1 MILNQPVYIANLTY
15 FDILAKQFI
24 ENGTEK
30 NITFD
35 AQEFDVFGILFRKSS
50 IQADFFEIN
59 NTINRSF
66 IVDIVL
72 LDGNNQPLYNFS
84 FDVPAFQELKS

>member
-1 MILNQPVYIANLTY
+1 MKQYHTNKILGFVLVILFSFSCSSNLDFNQINDFKSEPVYIANLTY

-35 AQEFDVFGILFRKSS
+35 AQNLMFFG
-50 IQADFFEIN
+50 FF
-59 NTINRSF
+59 F
-66 IVDIVL
+66 
-72 LDGNNQPLYNFS
+72 
-84 FDVPAFQELKS
+84 

>member
-1 MILNQPVYIANLTY
+1 LP
-15 FDILAKQFI
+15 QFI

-35 AQEFDVFGILFRKSS
+35 AQEFDFQVLFRSL
-50 IQADFFEIN
+50 IQADFFFEIN

>member
-1 MILNQPVYIANLTY
+1 MKQYHTNKILGFVLVILFSFSCSSNLDFNQINDFKSEPVYIANLTY

-35 AQEFDVFGILFRKSS
+35 AQEFDFFEFFFRKSL
-50 IQADFFEIN
+50 IQADFF
-59 NTINRSF
+59 
-66 IVDIVL
+66 
-72 LDGNNQPLYNFS
+72 
-84 FDVPAFQELKS
+84 

>member
-1 MILNQPVYIANLTY
+1 MKQYHTNKILGFVLVILFSSFSNLDFNQINDFKSEPVYIANLTY

-35 AQEFDVFGILFRKSS
+35 AQEFDFFRILFVKS
-50 IQADFFEIN
+50 
-59 NTINRSF
+59 NTS
-66 IVDIVL
+66 
-72 LDGNNQPLYNFS
+72 
-84 FDVPAFQELKS
+84 

>member
-1 MILNQPVYIANLTY
+1 MKQYHTNKILGFCTRYTFLSCSSNLDFNQINDFKSEPVYIANLTY

-35 AQEFDVFGILFRKSS
+35 AQEFDVFGILFVK
-50 IQADFFEIN
+50 F
-59 NTINRSF
+59 NTS
-66 IVDIVL
+66 
-72 LDGNNQPLYNFS
+72 
-84 FDVPAFQELKS
+84 

>member
-24 ENGTEK
+24 ENGTQK

-35 AQEFDVFGILFRKSS
+35 AQEFDVFGFFRK
-50 IQADFFEIN
+50 
-59 NTINRSF
+59 
-66 IVDIVL
+66 V
-72 LDGNNQPLYNFS
+72 
-84 FDVPAFQELKS
+84 

>member
-1 MILNQPVYIANLTY
+1 MKQYHTNKILGFVLVILFSFSCSSNLDFNQINDFKSEPVYIANLTY

-35 AQEFDVFGILFRKSS
+35 AQEFDVFRILFRKSL
-50 IQADFFEIN
+50 IQADFF
-59 NTINRSF
+59 
-66 IVDIVL
+66 
-72 LDGNNQPLYNFS
+72 
-84 FDVPAFQELKS
+84 